1 MTETMAQEWLTPAQA
16 GRMIG
21 VTAQRVRQM
30 ADAGQLTCKRTPL
43 GRLLD
48 ADSVERLR
56 DKRRRK
62 DDEGRSSP

>member
-48 ADSVERLR
+48 PDSVEQILV
-56 DKRRRK
+56 KRRRK
-62 DDEGRSSP
+62 GAEGRSSP